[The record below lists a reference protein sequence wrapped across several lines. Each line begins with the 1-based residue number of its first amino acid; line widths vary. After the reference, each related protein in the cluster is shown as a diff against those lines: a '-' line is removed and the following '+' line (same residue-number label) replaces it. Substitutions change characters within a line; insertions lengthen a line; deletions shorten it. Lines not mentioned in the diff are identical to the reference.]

1 MNQINPAMPETAH
14 ADLCQPKPVS
24 PIGSATPCIRHLAQ
38 VNRLVGERVIEARR
52 LAGIN
57 QVALAERMGITAGH
71 LATLER
77 GQGSL
82 AAWQI
87 RRIATICKVT
97 TDFLLGH
104 SEESELGEQSDVVR
118 ELLIQTADHLGE
130 VRAKDVLESARIQ
143 YALSAVK
150 SLSDLQISVIQE
162 LEDAIQRVVALNPR
176 DWGKIRGGLR
186 LATAVEES
194 AVKARQIHY
203 RLKGFGN

>member
-1 MNQINPAMPETAH
+1 MNTDQTTQETQH
-14 ADLCQPKPVS
+14 ADLCQPKPIS
-24 PIGSATPCIRHLAQ
+24 PIGSAAPCIRQLAQ
-38 VNRLVGERVIEARR
+38 VNRLVGERVREARR
-52 LAGIN
+52 LAGLS
-57 QVALAERMGITAGH
+57 QVAMAERLGFTAGD
-71 LATLER
+71 LAAIER
-77 GQGSL
+77 GQGSFESWHL
-82 AAWQI
+82 
-87 RRIATICKVT
+87 RRIATACKVT

-104 SEESELGEQSDVVR
+104 SEESEVGELCDVVR

-186 LATAVEES
+186 LATAVEEN

>member
-1 MNQINPAMPETAH
+1 MNTDQTTQETQH
-14 ADLCQPKPVS
+14 ADLCQPKPIS
-24 PIGSATPCIRHLAQ
+24 PIGSAAPCIRQLAQ
-38 VNRLVGERVIEARR
+38 VNRLVGERVREARR
-52 LAGIN
+52 LAGLS
-57 QVALAERMGITAGH
+57 QVAMAERLGFTAGD
-71 LATLER
+71 LAALEK
-77 GQGSL
+77 GQGSFDSWHL
-82 AAWQI
+82 
-87 RRIATICKVT
+87 RRIATACKVT

-104 SEESELGEQSDVVR
+104 SEESEVGELCDVVR

-186 LATAVEES
+186 LATAVEEN

>member
-1 MNQINPAMPETAH
+1 MNTDQTTQETQH
-14 ADLCQPKPVS
+14 ADLCQPKPIS
-24 PIGSATPCIRHLAQ
+24 PIGSAAPCIRQLAQ
-38 VNRLVGERVIEARR
+38 VNRLVGERVREARR
-52 LAGIN
+52 LAGLS
-57 QVALAERMGITAGH
+57 QVAMAERLGFTAGD
-71 LATLER
+71 LAAIER
-77 GQGSL
+77 GQGSFESWHL
-82 AAWQI
+82 
-87 RRIATICKVT
+87 RRIATACKVT

-104 SEESELGEQSDVVR
+104 SEESEVGELCDVVR
-118 ELLIQTADHLGE
+118 ELLILTADHLGE

-186 LATAVEES
+186 LATAVEEN

>member
-1 MNQINPAMPETAH
+1 MNTDQTTQETQH
-14 ADLCQPKPVS
+14 ADLCQPKPIS
-24 PIGSATPCIRHLAQ
+24 PIGSAAPCIRQLAQ
-38 VNRLVGERVIEARR
+38 VNRLVGERVREARR
-52 LAGIN
+52 LAGLS
-57 QVALAERMGITAGH
+57 QVAMAERLGFTAGD
-71 LATLER
+71 LAALEK
-77 GQGSL
+77 GQGSFDSWHL
-82 AAWQI
+82 
-87 RRIATICKVT
+87 RRIATACKVT

-104 SEESELGEQSDVVR
+104 SEESEVGELCDVVR

-162 LEDAIQRVVALNPR
+162 LEDAIQRVVALNPH

-186 LATAVEES
+186 LATAVEEN

>member
-1 MNQINPAMPETAH
+1 MNTDQTTQETQH
-14 ADLCQPKPVS
+14 ADLCQPKPIS
-24 PIGSATPCIRHLAQ
+24 PIGSAVPCIRQLAQ
-38 VNRLVGERVIEARR
+38 VNRLVGERVREARR
-52 LAGIN
+52 LAGLS
-57 QVALAERMGITAGH
+57 QVAMAERLGFTAGD
-71 LATLER
+71 LAAIER
-77 GQGSL
+77 GQGSFESWHL
-82 AAWQI
+82 
-87 RRIATICKVT
+87 RRIATACKVT

-104 SEESELGEQSDVVR
+104 SEESEVGELCDVVR

-186 LATAVEES
+186 LATAVEEN

>member
-1 MNQINPAMPETAH
+1 MNTDQTTQETQH
-14 ADLCQPKPVS
+14 ADLCQPKPIS
-24 PIGSATPCIRHLAQ
+24 PIGSAVPCIRQLAQ
-38 VNRLVGERVIEARR
+38 VNRLVGERVREARR
-52 LAGIN
+52 LAGLS
-57 QVALAERMGITAGH
+57 QVAMAERLGFTAGD
-71 LATLER
+71 LAALEK
-77 GQGSL
+77 GQGSFDSWHL
-82 AAWQI
+82 
-87 RRIATICKVT
+87 RRIATACKVT

-104 SEESELGEQSDVVR
+104 SEESEVGELCDVVR

-130 VRAKDVLESARIQ
+130 VRAKDVLESVRIQ

-186 LATAVEES
+186 LATAVEEN

>member
-1 MNQINPAMPETAH
+1 MNTDQTTQETQH
-14 ADLCQPKPVS
+14 ADLCQPKPIS
-24 PIGSATPCIRHLAQ
+24 PIGSAAPCIRQLAQ
-38 VNRLVGERVIEARR
+38 VNRLVGERVREARR
-52 LAGIN
+52 LAGLS
-57 QVALAERMGITAGH
+57 QVAMAERLGFTAGD
-71 LATLER
+71 LAALEK
-77 GQGSL
+77 GQGSFDSWHL
-82 AAWQI
+82 
-87 RRIATICKVT
+87 RRIATACKVT

-104 SEESELGEQSDVVR
+104 SEESEVGELCDVVR

-186 LATAVEES
+186 LATAVEEN
-194 AVKARQIHY
+194 AVKARQLHY